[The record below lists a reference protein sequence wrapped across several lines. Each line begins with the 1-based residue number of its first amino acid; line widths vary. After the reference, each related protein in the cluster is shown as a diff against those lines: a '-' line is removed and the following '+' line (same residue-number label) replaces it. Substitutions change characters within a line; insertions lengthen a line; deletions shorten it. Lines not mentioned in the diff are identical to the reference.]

1 MYRPS
6 EAAQMTTVMRLQL
19 PTIDTAYGVSTK
31 DWRDSNL
38 VIQCNF
44 KSYGGT
50 ERIVNDILTVEDTA
64 QIVCWYHPDIKSD
77 CRLVRLSDGAVFEI
91 LGTPEN
97 IELRNQFLKFKVKR
111 VKGGV

>member
-6 EAAQMTTVMRLQL
+6 EAAQMTTAMRLQL
-19 PTIDTAYGVSTK
+19 PTIENAYGVSTK
-31 DWRDSNL
+31 VWRDSSL

-50 ERIVNDILTVEDTA
+50 ERIVNDVLVVEDTA

-97 IELRNQFLKFKVKR
+97 IEMRNQFLKFKIR
-111 VKGGV
+111 SVKGGA